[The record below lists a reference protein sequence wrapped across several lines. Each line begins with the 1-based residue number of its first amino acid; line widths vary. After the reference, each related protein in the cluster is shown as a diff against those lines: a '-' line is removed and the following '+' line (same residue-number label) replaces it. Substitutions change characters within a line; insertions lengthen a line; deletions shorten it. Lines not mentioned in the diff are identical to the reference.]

1 MRQTR
6 YESESDM
13 YPDVCRWL
21 KGFLASRFQRADID
35 VYDLSHIP
43 ISRFLRN
50 YDKGQFPPEWV
61 TWDIRVD
68 VVGFI
73 HQPQEMTSLAFVECK
88 NTKLTLAHLSQLLGY
103 SRIAQPL
110 LSFLISPEGFSS
122 SLVSLLQDYQRH
134 DVLEYHWENGR
145 VPRQVVVAEWDIAA
159 CNLNRQTMIG
169 GTGL

>member
-1 MRQTR
+1 MR
-6 YESESDM
+6 YESESEM

-21 KGFLASRFQRADID
+21 KGFLATRFQSADVD

-43 ISRFLRN
+43 LSHFLRS
-50 YDKGQFPPEWV
+50 YDKGDFPPERV

-73 HQPQEMTSLAFVECK
+73 HQPQEITALAFVECK
-88 NTKLTLAHLSQLLGY
+88 NNQLTLAHLSQLLGY
-103 SRIAQPL
+103 SRIALPL
-110 LSFLISPEGFSS
+110 FSFLISPVGFSS
-122 SLVSLLQDYQRH
+122 TLVSLLRNYQRH
-134 DVLEYHWENGR
+134 DVLEYHWESGR
-145 VPRQVVVAEWDIAA
+145 RSRQVIVAEWDMVA